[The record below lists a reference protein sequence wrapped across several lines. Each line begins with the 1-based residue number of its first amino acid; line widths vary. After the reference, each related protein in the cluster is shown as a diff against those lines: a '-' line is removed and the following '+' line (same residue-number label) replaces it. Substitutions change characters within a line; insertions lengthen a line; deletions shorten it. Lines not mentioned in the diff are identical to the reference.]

1 MTTVGQDAQ
10 PTGNRGL
17 GPRFARLLVAQS
29 ATNLGD
35 GLLSVAVV
43 WFASTLTRDATLV
56 ALVALASRLPWLLV
70 SLPAGVLADRVDRR
84 LLVGWTDVARTVVAA
99 ALAAVVLAVQDSLPS
114 PAALAG
120 GAPEPEHAGLLVAVL
135 CVASFLL
142 GVAEVVRDNAAQTLL
157 PAFVPEDRLESANG
171 RLSAAEITTNSF
183 LGPPLGGALVAFAL
197 VLPFAL
203 DAALLAASAVLLLTL
218 RPTPRPALARTGAVG
233 WRAQTAEGFGWLW
246 RHRALRLLAILLGAM
261 NFLSALALT
270 VSVLFV
276 QDVLGLFEG
285 WQFGLVTTGT
295 AVGALLGSF
304 VSARVSRRL
313 GSGTS
318 LVVSVAVMGAMLA
331 LMGATSSAWVFWAT
345 GLGLGL
351 GIVLWN
357 VITVSL
363 RQRLVPDD
371 LLGRVNSVYRFFGW
385 GTIAIGTVLGGVLVS
400 ATEASLG
407 RDGALRLPFLVAGL
421 GTLALLVVA
430 PRLRTALAT
439 ATDRADE
446 RATVDRG
453 A

>member
-1 MTTVGQDAQ
+1 MSAVGQDA
-10 PTGNRGL
+10 PPSVNRGL
-17 GPRFARLLVAQS
+17 GPRFARLLAAQS

-35 GLLSVAVV
+35 GLLSVAIV
-43 WFASTLTRDATLV
+43 WFASTLTRDATLI
-56 ALVALASRLPWLLV
+56 ALVALASSLPWLLV
-70 SLPAGVLADRVDRR
+70 SLPAGVLADRFDRR
-84 LLVGWTDVARTVVAA
+84 LLVGWTDVARTVVVA
-99 ALAAVVLAVQDSLPS
+99 ALALVVLAVQGSLPS

-120 GAPEPEHAGLLVAVL
+120 GAPAPEHAGLLVAVL
-135 CVASFLL
+135 CVAAFLL
-142 GVAEVVRDNAAQTLL
+142 GVAEVVRDNAAQSLL
-157 PAFVPEDRLESANG
+157 PAFVPANRLESANG

-183 LGPPLGGALVAFAL
+183 VGPPLGGALVAFAL
-197 VLPFAL
+197 VVPFAL
-203 DAALLAASAVLLLTL
+203 DAALLAASAVLLLTM
-218 RPTPRPALARTGAVG
+218 RSTPRPAPARTGPVG
-233 WRAQTAEGFGWLW
+233 WRAQTVEGFGWLW

-261 NFLSALALT
+261 NFFSSLAVS

-285 WQFGLVTTGT
+285 WMFGLVSTGT

-313 GSGTS
+313 GAATS
-318 LVVSVAVMGAMLA
+318 LVVSITVMGAMLA
-331 LMGATSSAWVFWAT
+331 LMGATSSAPVFWAA

-385 GTIAIGTVLGGVLVS
+385 GTIAVGTLLGGILVS
-400 ATEASLG
+400 TAEGWWG
-407 RDGALRLPFLVAGL
+407 RDDALRLPFLVAGA
-421 GTLALLVVA
+421 GTLALLVLA
-430 PRLRTALAT
+430 PRLRAALAT
-439 ATDRADE
+439 AVPVGE
-446 RATVDRG
+446 RATVENE